1 MYPRAKSVKKTTLF
15 SRKLNELSENVGFD
29 SEFTLTFE
37 IQPFRVAFFCLF
49 LKVNFS
55 KYSRDEWVT

>member
-1 MYPRAKSVKKTTLF
+1 MYPRAKSVKETTLV

-37 IQPFRVAFFCLF
+37 IQPFRVAFFVYF
-49 LKVNFS
+49 
-55 KYSRDEWVT
+55 

>member
-37 IQPFRVAFFCLF
+37 IQPFRVAFFVYF
-49 LKVNFS
+49 GPKVVRKLPLIS
-55 KYSRDEWVT
+55 K